1 MRKDIKRKVINKN
14 SLKINITYKY
24 YLKMTN
30 FLNNTQI
37 VDNLLKTYDKVMHL
51 KLFVD
56 SDDESLKNLY
66 TNAAINHNNKLVTQS
81 NQIDAGFDLFTP
93 NDLSFYGIRNN
104 NKNPINKLDL
114 NICCSAQIIND
125 TNKIYNTGYYL
136 YPRSSIS
143 KSKIRLSNATGIIDS
158 GYRGHLMGFFDVIN
172 VHLNQSQDVPDFNL
186 FKNDRYLQICA
197 PGLLPIIVEIVN
209 SKDELG
215 SQTIRGEG
223 GFGSTGR

>member
-1 MRKDIKRKVINKN
+1 
-14 SLKINITYKY
+14 
-24 YLKMTN
+24 MTD

-37 VDNLLKTYDKVMHL
+37 VKNLLNTYDKVMHL

-56 SDDESLKNLY
+56 SEDETLKNMY
-66 TNAAINHNNKLVTQS
+66 TTAAINHNNKLVTQS

-93 NDLSFYGIRNN
+93 NDLSFYGVRND

-114 NICCSAQIIND
+114 NICCSAQMIKD
-125 TNKIYNTGYYL
+125 SGKIYNTGYYL
-136 YPRSSIS
+136 HPRSSNS
-143 KSKIRLSNATGIIDS
+143 KTKLRLANATGIIDS
-158 GYRGHLMGFFDVIN
+158 GYRGHLMGLFDVVNIYSN
-172 VHLNQSQDVPDFNL
+172 ECQEVPDYKV
-186 FKNDRYLQICA
+186 FKNERYLQICA
-197 PGLLPIIVEIVN
+197 PSLVPIIVEIVN

>member
-1 MRKDIKRKVINKN
+1 
-14 SLKINITYKY
+14 
-24 YLKMTN
+24 MTD

-37 VDNLLKTYDKVMHL
+37 VNNLLNTYDKVMHL

-56 SDDESLKNLY
+56 SEDESLKNIY

-93 NDLSFYGIRNN
+93 NELSFYGIRNN

-114 NICCSAQIIND
+114 NICCSAQMITD
-125 TNKIYNTGYYL
+125 TGKSYNTGYYL
-136 YPRSSIS
+136 HPRSSNS

-158 GYRGHLMGFFDVIN
+158 GYRGHLMGLFDVVN
-172 VHLNQSQDVPDFNL
+172 VHPNQSLQVPDFML

-197 PGLLPIIVEIVN
+197 PSLVPIMVEIVN

-215 SQTIRGEG
+215 IQTIRGEG